1 MVMML
6 FFLLTVRLQHIM
18 DHFSQACSA
27 FGLNISRK
35 KTKVMFTPVLG
46 KPYIEPNITVN
57 IARLNVVEIFVYLGN
72 TITRDDSLDAEIYS
86 RISKTSLAF
95 GKLEK
100 RIWADRDITISTKI
114 GVYRT
119 CYNGNALF
127 SWNMDH
133 RQKTYQIVW
142 TLPSSLRCI
151 MNIKWQT
158 DSPDTIVLE
167 KAECPNIE

>member
-6 FFLLTVRLQHIM
+6 FFLLTVRLQHII

-57 IARLNVVEIFVYLGN
+57 IARLNVVEVFVYLGN

-119 CYNGNALF
+119 YVITVMLYSAET
-127 SWNMDH
+127 WITDKRH
-133 RQKTYQIVW
+133 
-142 TLPSSLRCI
+142 
-151 MNIKWQT
+151 IKL
-158 DSPDTIVLE
+158 LE
-167 KAECPNIE
+167 RFHQVSDV